1 MSLMYGLALER
12 DKAFSSLCDLAPVS
26 DGGTIKATDVYNGDD
41 GRALYVQLV
50 IPPGEFVQEISLSM
64 PGGGELVLEGYGYV
78 GEVRSA
84 STWSGDVDVSTS
96 PLVIVISTDATG
108 VAYSDDVTVDIT
120 PYTSFVD
127 NGGDVI
133 TDDYGDAIN
142 VVA

>member
-1 MSLMYGLALER
+1 MYGLALER

-64 PGGGELVLEGYGYV
+64 PGGSELVLEGYGYV